1 MYSIVEFMA
10 HLLENVHSSPIEGEL
25 VPFYHPE
32 TLKHVRK
39 MILNDIIGF
48 VYRIAVVFLEPDGKQ
63 KYAVLQQL
71 PEHRNESLKIY
82 INWDEMFIFRV
93 RIVPE
98 DRLMEEVNGV
108 MANWAWIKFPCSS
121 PDSFFSL
128 RRNSTTS
135 LAFGSGMMN
144 LGEQVSTIQIHC
156 QKRTKFQRHISR
168 RLNSHLGGYAA
179 QMVFHQI
186 LSEQHLGYSKAD

>member
-10 HLLENVHSSPIEGEL
+10 HLLENVHSSPIEGEP
-25 VPFYHPE
+25 VHFYHPE

-82 INWDEMFIFRV
+82 INWDETYIFRV
-93 RIVPE
+93 RIVPQ
-98 DRLMEEVNGV
+98 DRLMEVNGV

-128 RRNSTTS
+128 RRNSPIS
-135 LAFGSGMMN
+135 SASGSGMIN
-144 LGEQVSTIQIHC
+144 FGEQV
-156 QKRTKFQRHISR
+156 F
-168 RLNSHLGGYAA
+168 N
-179 QMVFHQI
+179 
-186 LSEQHLGYSKAD
+186 YSKPLPENDKIPAAYFAPIEQSFGALCGTNGIPQNITGATFGIFKV